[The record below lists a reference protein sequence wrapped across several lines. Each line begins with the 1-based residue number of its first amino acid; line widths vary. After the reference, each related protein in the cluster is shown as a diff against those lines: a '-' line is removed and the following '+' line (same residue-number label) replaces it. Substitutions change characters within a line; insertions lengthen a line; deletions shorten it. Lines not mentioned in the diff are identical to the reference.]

1 MEDTLR
7 RLGAALPE
15 GLEHFARDLRR
26 NVHSTIGAVARR
38 AELVTREEF
47 EVQSAVLNRTRARLE
62 ALEARVAALE
72 ASGSSHAPAART
84 SGEPSSS

>member
-15 GLEHFARDLRR
+15 GLEHFTRDLRR
-26 NVHSTIGAVARR
+26 NVHAAIGAAARK

-47 EVQSAVLNRTRARLE
+47 EVQKGVLARTRSRCE

-72 ASGSSHAPAART
+72 AALATSAPHATHPDRAD
-84 SGEPSSS
+84 